1 MSHEI
6 MFVVEEDASGR
17 FMAHAEGKAIFTA
30 ADTREQLVENIRAA
44 VRCHFPDTE
53 QMPRRI
59 RLHYVHDEVLPA

>member
-6 MFVVEEDASGR
+6 AFVVEEDAAGR
-17 FMAHAEGKAIFTA
+17 YTAHANGRAIFTA

-44 VRCHFPDTE
+44 IRCHFPQPDE
-53 QMPRRI
+53 MPTRI

>member
-6 MFVVEEDASGR
+6 TFVVEEDSAGR
-17 FMAHAEGKAIFTA
+17 YTAHAEGRAIFTA

-44 VRCHFPDTE
+44 VRCHFPDAD